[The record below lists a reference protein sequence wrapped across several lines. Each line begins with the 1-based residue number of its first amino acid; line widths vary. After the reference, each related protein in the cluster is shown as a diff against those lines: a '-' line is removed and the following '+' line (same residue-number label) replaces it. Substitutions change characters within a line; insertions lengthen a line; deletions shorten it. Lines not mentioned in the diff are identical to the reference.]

1 LIDITMLPMM
11 VFSNLNPSPSVC
23 LL

>member
-1 LIDITMLPMM
+1 MLPMM